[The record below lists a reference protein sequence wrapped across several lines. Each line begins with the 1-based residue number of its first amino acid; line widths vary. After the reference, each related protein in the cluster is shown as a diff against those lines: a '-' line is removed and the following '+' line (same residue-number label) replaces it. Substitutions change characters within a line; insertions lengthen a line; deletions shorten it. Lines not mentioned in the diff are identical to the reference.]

1 MLTNL
6 ELFKLTP
13 GNHSSYARLQVNN
26 FLHVIPVLLSCSVSA
41 PAALNDPCFS
51 FIQQLHSEPPGKH
64 ASGVTLDGDDGRLNG
79 LEFLSADIAAIVPLD
94 CDCSLLFSQVLCKSW
109 KQILKISVLIE
120 ITQGLVGLT
129 ANDKCISALSVNKYW
144 YQTRETE
151 VHQIS
156 KHKEVS
162 WRYDAYVV
170 RFPFKWDFSMIALAT
185 VVVRP
190 NCGSSVTQAGRA
202 WEYFWG
208 NSRSLEKMYTS
219 KTCLG
224 ICNTLFTGTTSK
236 VSIEKLFR
244 KILC

>member
-26 FLHVIPVLLSCSVSA
+26 FLHVIPVLLSRSVSA

-151 VHQIS
+151 VHQI
-156 KHKEVS
+156 
-162 WRYDAYVV
+162 
-170 RFPFKWDFSMIALAT
+170 FKT
-185 VVVRP
+185 Q
-190 NCGSSVTQAGRA
+190 GSELKIR
-202 WEYFWG
+202 
-208 NSRSLEKMYTS
+208 RLR
-219 KTCLG
+219 
-224 ICNTLFTGTTSK
+224 SK
-236 VSIEKLFR
+236 VSVQIRLLDDRSRHSCCAPQLRE
-244 KILC
+244 LC